1 MGIRQMVR
9 HQTLTLA
16 STGST
21 PVSPVSFYL
30 VEQRR
35 NFYFCLLADTIK
47 SLANRAR
54 LFLSCLFVLNNLQR
68 RNIFL
73 IFRPHSRRNGLSRRL
88 CAMKK
93 TLFSAAYYYS
103 CLSP

>member
-21 PVSPVSFYL
+21 PVSPASFYS

-35 NFYFCLLADTIK
+35 NFYFCLLADTF
-47 SLANRAR
+47 RA
-54 LFLSCLFVLNNLQR
+54 
-68 RNIFL
+68 
-73 IFRPHSRRNGLSRRL
+73 
-88 CAMKK
+88 
-93 TLFSAAYYYS
+93 
-103 CLSP
+103 